1 VENGEVRELDYEQD
15 VLFALDWEGLDP
27 APLVAKI
34 PLGFNSAERQMRRI
48 RLVDSGT
55 ERIVTEVTGQT
66 GERLAFDP
74 SYAVRMVADLVPN
87 AWVAR
92 EIVGGLLQGLKARG
106 LTDERLGEL
115 HGLVVEE
122 LRKWL
127 DGERDRMAEAHFRKE
142 VAEGRIQFRLRTD
155 ANNWVMPAKTDTYQ
169 PEGAEQLPGKDG
181 MPLQR
186 SLFAPVYKGDLNP
199 DEQEVA
205 VYLDAEKS
213 LTWWH
218 RNVARGQYAIQGWR
232 RGRIFPDFLFA
243 VVRGPAYGSRERLVA
258 LEMKGEH
265 LAGNPD
271 TEYKQAV
278 LRLMTQAFEIDQTQR
293 VGELEIVNADGTE
306 ILCDLVLM
314 AEWKTRLPAEFLG

>member
-1 VENGEVRELDYEQD
+1 
-15 VLFALDWEGLDP
+15 
-27 APLVAKI
+27 
-34 PLGFNSAERQMRRI
+34 MRRI
-48 RLVDSGT
+48 RLVDSGK

-92 EIVGGLLQGLKARG
+92 GIVGGLLQGLKARG
-106 LTDERLGEL
+106 FTDERLGEL

-155 ANNWVMPAKTDTYQ
+155 ANNWVMPTKTDTYQ
-169 PEGAEQLPGKDG
+169 AEGAEQLPGKDG

-186 SLFAPVYKGDLNP
+186 SLFAPVYKGDL
-199 DEQEVA
+199 
-205 VYLDAEKS
+205 
-213 LTWWH
+213 
-218 RNVARGQYAIQGWR
+218 R
-232 RGRIFPDFLFA
+232 
-243 VVRGPAYGSRERLVA
+243 
-258 LEMKGEH
+258 
-265 LAGNPD
+265 
-271 TEYKQAV
+271 YKQAM

-293 VGELEIVNADGTE
+293 VGEMEIVNADGTE
-306 ILCDLVLM
+306 VLCDLVLM
-314 AEWKTRLPAEFLG
+314 AEWKTRLPAEFLGSGK